1 LPHTLREEFSFGFGN
16 VKTSA
21 FQLANPS
28 SRIMAIRVRKDR
40 RISVIVRH
48 EILYAQTQLMQ
59 VADTLNLLRSFFGL
73 RN

>member
-1 LPHTLREEFSFGFGN
+1 
-16 VKTSA
+16 
-21 FQLANPS
+21 
-28 SRIMAIRVRKDR
+28 MAIRVRKDR